1 MEDIKDIKKSKSIY
15 IDENGAFDFQK
26 YRELNKDKIK
36 ERNDKYRDA
45 NRVVLREKNK
55 IYYASKKEEINAK
68 RRAKYAD
75 KMALAD

>member
-36 ERNDKYRDA
+36 ERNDKYRHA

-55 IYYASKKEEINAK
+55 VYYNSKKEEINAK
-68 RRAKYAD
+68 RRAKYAE
-75 KMALAD
+75 KMGLVN